1 MSSIYT
7 ASVSQLSELKDIFI
21 ELTAK
26 NCNMRCRDCYIDFP
40 FQKKVKDFIKTD
52 IIKKMLSDTR
62 TEKIRCIYLTGAEPM
77 THPDFNSILRLCLK
91 RTNVCIMTNASLIN
105 EKKSRFL
112 KSVENE
118 SPYQIFFKLSFA
130 HYDELQNDTVRSRGA
145 YRQNIYAIK
154 CLDKYDFMNIICVS
168 NFYKEPHDLIVEKF
182 QQKLETL
189 GIENAIIQVGE
200 WVTKNADTDITDLES
215 PVDCQTSRTL
225 TSNGVFSCPFLAN
238 DYRGRLG
245 SDFTDYSKTV
255 RLETN
260 YCATC
265 IKNKDK
271 IFSVDVDW

>member
-1 MSSIYT
+1 MMNFRMI
-7 ASVSQLSELKDIFI
+7 
-21 ELTAK
+21 
-26 NCNMRCRDCYIDFP
+26 P
-40 FQKKVKDFIKTD
+40 
-52 IIKKMLSDTR
+52 
-62 TEKIRCIYLTGAEPM
+62 
-77 THPDFNSILRLCLK
+77 
-91 RTNVCIMTNASLIN
+91 
-105 EKKSRFL
+105 
-112 KSVENE
+112 
-118 SPYQIFFKLSFA
+118 
-130 HYDELQNDTVRSRGA
+130 